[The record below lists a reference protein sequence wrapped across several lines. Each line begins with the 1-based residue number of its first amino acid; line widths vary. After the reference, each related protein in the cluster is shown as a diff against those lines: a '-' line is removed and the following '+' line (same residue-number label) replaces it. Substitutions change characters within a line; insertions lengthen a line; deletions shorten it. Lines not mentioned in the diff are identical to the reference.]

1 MINKVIKVDGMSC
14 DHCKNTIESA
24 LAKING
30 VRTAEVDLDKNEVR
44 VDYNDELVSTKDLHD
59 AIEDQGY
66 DVKRI
71 KKLEVIL
78 QLFYFNLP
86 LV

>member
-14 DHCKNTIESA
+14 EHCKNTIESA

-59 AIEDQGY
+59 AIEDRGY
-66 DVKRI
+66 DVK
-71 KKLEVIL
+71 E
-78 QLFYFNLP
+78 
-86 LV
+86 

>member
-24 LAKING
+24 LAKIKG

-59 AIEDQGY
+59 TIEDQGY
-66 DVKRI
+66 DVK
-71 KKLEVIL
+71 E
-78 QLFYFNLP
+78 
-86 LV
+86 

>member
-30 VRTAEVDLDKNEVR
+30 VRTAEVDFDKNEVR

-59 AIEDQGY
+59 TIEDQGY
-66 DVKRI
+66 DVK
-71 KKLEVIL
+71 E
-78 QLFYFNLP
+78 
-86 LV
+86 

>member
-14 DHCKNTIESA
+14 EHCKNTI
-24 LAKING
+24 
-30 VRTAEVDLDKNEVR
+30 RTAEVDLDKNEVR

-66 DVKRI
+66 DVK
-71 KKLEVIL
+71 E
-78 QLFYFNLP
+78 
-86 LV
+86 

>member
-14 DHCKNTIESA
+14 EHCKNTIESA

-44 VDYNDELVSTKDLHD
+44 VDYNDELVSTKTYMTLLKIK
-59 AIEDQGY
+59 AMMLRI
-66 DVKRI
+66 I

-78 QLFYFNLP
+78 QLFYFNYP
-86 LV
+86 

>member
-30 VRTAEVDLDKNEVR
+30 VRTVEVDLDKNEVR

-66 DVKRI
+66 DVK
-71 KKLEVIL
+71 E
-78 QLFYFNLP
+78 
-86 LV
+86 

>member
-30 VRTAEVDLDKNEVR
+30 VSTAEVDLDKNEVR
-44 VDYNDELVSTKDLHD
+44 VDYNDELVSAKDLHD
-59 AIEDQGY
+59 TIEDQGY
-66 DVKRI
+66 DVK
-71 KKLEVIL
+71 E
-78 QLFYFNLP
+78 
-86 LV
+86 

>member
-44 VDYNDELVSTKDLHD
+44 VDYDDNKVSMQEMKD

-66 DVKRI
+66 DVK
-71 KKLEVIL
+71 
-78 QLFYFNLP
+78 
-86 LV
+86 

>member
-66 DVKRI
+66 DVKNN

>member
-14 DHCKNTIESA
+14 EHCKNTIESA

-44 VDYNDELVSTKDLHD
+44 VDYNDELAVSYTHLT
-59 AIEDQGY
+59 
-66 DVKRI
+66 
-71 KKLEVIL
+71 LPTIL
-78 QLFYFNLP
+78 

>member
-14 DHCKNTIESA
+14 EHCKNTIESA

-66 DVKRI
+66 DVKNN

>member
-1 MINKVIKVDGMSC
+1 MLFRS
-14 DHCKNTIESA
+14 TIESA

-66 DVKRI
+66 DVK
-71 KKLEVIL
+71 E
-78 QLFYFNLP
+78 
-86 LV
+86 

>member
-59 AIEDQGY
+59 TIEDQGY
-66 DVKRI
+66 DVKNN